1 MTELVDLEL
10 QEIAAGLTSGE
21 FSAEELVLACL
32 EGISS
37 LDGTLNSFVTV
48 MAESALT
55 DARNADRRRA
65 DGNGLGPLDGIPLA
79 IKDNIDIAG
88 VPTTNGL
95 ALPDPPVAPSSDARV
110 IARLRAGGAVF
121 VGKTNM
127 DEGALGGGTDNPHH
141 GRTQNPWKIG
151 HSAGG
156 SSGGSGA
163 AVAARLVPAALGS
176 DTMGSVRIP
185 AAYCGIVGLKPTF
198 GLVSTRGVAPM
209 SWRLDHLG
217 VLCRTVGD
225 SAIMLRAIAGYDP
238 DCVDAVRPPE
248 GFDPEPAP
256 SWKPEGQRIGILL
269 NFAEVSLEPDVEAA
283 FSSALDLLKDLGCQ
297 ICEIQVPDYR
307 PTPARLAGL
316 LVSEAESAVF
326 HEAAMQRQPEVF
338 SPYYASMLTFG
349 SKVGGLK
356 LMKAERAIRVAGHGL
371 LQAFRNVDLVVSP
384 TVPDTAHAFE
394 AGGVPYQA
402 DMLAIAN
409 FAGCPAI
416 SIPCGLGRG
425 GLPVGLQIIGKPWR
439 DGELL
444 AAAIEIEQALGFHL
458 RPPVR
463 AGQPSHQLA
472 GRPGGPDNA
481 S

>member
-1 MTELVDLEL
+1 MTGLVDLEL
-10 QEIAAGLTSGE
+10 QEIADRLARSE
-21 FSAEELVLACL
+21 ISAEELVLASL
-32 EGISS
+32 ERISS
-37 LDGTLNSFVTV
+37 LDRVLNSFVTV
-48 MAESALT
+48 LAESAIE
-55 DARNADRRRA
+55 DARHADRRRA
-65 DGNGLGPLDGIPLA
+65 RGNRLGPLDGVPIA
-79 IKDNIDIAG
+79 IKDNIDIVG

-95 ALPDPPVAPSSDARV
+95 ALPDRPVLPSSDAQV

-121 VGKTNM
+121 IGKTNM

-141 GRTQNPWKIG
+141 GRTVNPWKHS

-185 AAYCGIVGLKPTF
+185 AAYCGIVGLKPTY

-225 SAIMLRAIAGYDP
+225 SALMLRAIAGYDP
-238 DCVDAVRPPE
+238 DCVEAVRPPP
-248 GFDPEPAP
+248 GFDLGTSPPWP
-256 SWKPEGQRIGILL
+256 PEGRRVGILL
-269 NFAEVSLEPDVEAA
+269 NFAEVCLEPDVEAA
-283 FSSALDLLKDLGCQ
+283 FSNALGLLKDLGC
-297 ICEIQVPDYR
+297 EIRELQLPEYR

-326 HEAAMQRQPEVF
+326 HEAAMQSHPEIY
-338 SPYYASMLTFG
+338 SSYYAGMLTFG
-349 SKVGGLK
+349 SKVPGLK
-356 LMKAERAIRVAGHGL
+356 LMKAERAIRIAGHEFL
-371 LQAFRNVDLVVSP
+371 RVFCDVDLVVSP
-384 TVPDTAHAFE
+384 TVPDTAYAFE
-394 AGGVPYQA
+394 AGGLPYQA

-416 SIPCGLGRG
+416 SIPLGLGG
-425 GLPVGLQIIGKPWR
+425 NGLPIGLQIIGKPWH

-444 AAAIEIEQALGFHL
+444 AAATEIERALGLHL
-458 RPPVR
+458 RPPLR

-472 GRPGGPDNA
+472 GRTAGP
-481 S
+481 